1 MARIAGVTLPNDK
14 RIEIALTYIYGV
26 GINLSHSI
34 LAGAKIDGNIRVKD
48 LKENQLSAIR
58 EQIENKK
65 LRVEGDLKRDILM
78 HIRRLK
84 DIGCYRGVRHI
95 KHLPLRGQRTKT
107 NTRTVRGN
115 VRRTMGSGRKDAHQK
130 T

>member
-1 MARIAGVTLPNDK
+1 MPNDK
-14 RIEIALTYIYGV
+14 RIEIALTYIYGI
-26 GINLSHSI
+26 GLPSSRAI
-34 LAGAKIDGNIRVKD
+34 LKATDIDGNIRVKD
-48 LKENQLSAIR
+48 LKDNQLNAVR
-58 EQIENKK
+58 EQIEKRAIK
-65 LRVEGDLKRDILM
+65 VEGDLSRDILM

-84 DIGCYRGVRHI
+84 DIGCYRGIRHI